1 MTNKRVMVLHSIQLL
16 SLDEFEKVIVA
27 VVSRGYSR
35 DVVETSLLQLVKEG
49 VELSDKEKAVESV
62 INVIHQNQE
71 SYSQSEDDQKNK
83 GYPNSE
89 ELHKQEIKDK
99 LFKVVAI
106 PSVVDVLNGFRKWFS
121 VVPSSDVAF
130 VHSYNL

>member
-1 MTNKRVMVLHSIQLL
+1 MTNKRLMVLDSIRLL

-27 VVSRGYSR
+27 VISRGYSR
-35 DVVETSLLQLVKEG
+35 DVVETSVLQLVKEG
-49 VELSDKEKAVESV
+49 VELSDKEKTVESV

-71 SYSQSEDDQKNK
+71 SHSQSKDDQKNK
-83 GYPNSE
+83 EYPNSE

-99 LFKVVAI
+99 LFRVVAI

-130 VHSYNL
+130 VHSYNF

>member
-49 VELSDKEKAVESV
+49 VKLSDKEKAVESV

-71 SYSQSEDDQKNK
+71 SYSPSEDDQMNK
-83 GYPNSE
+83 GYANSE

-106 PSVVDVLNGFRKWFS
+106 PSVVDVINGFRKWFS